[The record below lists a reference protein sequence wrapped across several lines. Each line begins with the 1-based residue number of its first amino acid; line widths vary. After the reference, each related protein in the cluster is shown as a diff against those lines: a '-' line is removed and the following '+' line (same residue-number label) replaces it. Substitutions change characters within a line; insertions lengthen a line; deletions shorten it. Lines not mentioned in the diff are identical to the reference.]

1 MNNTSNNFRMP
12 YLQAIQSVPG
22 NTASEKLKWIGKLAS
37 HCEDVIGSLD
47 KLFPI
52 LLPILQVETA
62 IKRKRH
68 KDITSALKSDD
79 STIVRRALKASWFF
93 DGGHEIV
100 DVEYFCERIFPF
112 VSLHTKTRI
121 VKTLARRMKNP
132 VFAQKM
138 FTAVASAYDV
148 ETASPLIMACDQ
160 DFIYKTIMNKKLKLS
175 IKILKRIFR
184 KYPDFGIFLFKES
197 IYSPESFASCHEQID
212 EGDQYNIID
221 KYENFIPTLIKKR
234 PLSFIKMIEEFSFWP
249 LTYMS
254 NKCAKKLLNAAY
266 TQQFVLPHLSI
277 LCNNMSKKIID
288 TRILT
293 EDMFRKEMRPCTK
306 ENFYSDGMI
315 YYLNKFPEEKR
326 LDLLCKTYNDI
337 FQQDFLEDISN
348 VSDEVLQLLPVKQR
362 IEYARRFMNIE
373 PSDDALNFRSAWI
386 CYFPVKKAI
395 SVIKFRFSRAQLW
408 EDKLG
413 YLLQMIFTCIVNKDD
428 SALTYTLTFVKDK
441 YYPQY
446 ERKCLAVFLDVIEK
460 KYYTGNWQQELQ
472 LEVRK
477 EKKKKLKRL
486 VANKK
491 KEQGETSL
499 NEEEEEFEEAL
510 QGMGKKTKKI
520 FLYQLI
526 VAMYDFNLKCKKM
539 GIDEELMTIK
549 DYPWLMNAIRVI
561 MRKTDFILQK
571 KMHILLYKYEPELYR
586 SWFLSTTSKNIAD
599 VTSGAALLL
608 LKKDFQSVLNN
619 WEEYL
624 SDCKIHYY
632 HKNVQRFVRATRW
645 YKDIP
650 VKFAERCIEDL
661 HGKDEREMSSAL
673 IILSLLLQDN
683 SLEKLICPFIPA
695 VETVMNSY
703 RLVRGLDFAMRFSNP
718 SLPLKPIGEL
728 CKGNHLSIVLM
739 TLTSVIRRSSSKE
752 VMSFATEVE
761 SLNVNV
767 QKHWIKL
774 MYSTA
779 SIHDL
784 TIFLYKVWQTEKH
797 HSIRKLLFIM
807 IQKLF
812 RTKPHPKT
820 FSLCH
825 TIMSTLTV
833 EDEKLLRMEEL
844 SPDFIPDKYFV
855 VYYDQWFKTI
865 ENLSASGLKTEIV
878 KQHIE
883 IGLAHL
889 LLYIDNPLSRDDIN
903 EIFLMLLFCNNI
915 TISKATCHFLVWFC
929 LNFYD
934 YAYFNLIDDIFSFYV
949 KKNRYKFHHNN
960 ADFYLTNL
968 VVHRFV
974 NEFII
979 SYVKLRDNKYYDVQL
994 IHQTYEAY
1002 LSVLSPAQNANTYLL
1017 LRYAMTL
1024 QEFYRCS
1031 YGFQTE
1037 FSFGKKLGEIM
1048 NELVDIFTLYLIP
1061 FMSEV
1066 LQYFLN
1072 YVFDTNCRQATKN
1085 VIQGLISADNMYSSF
1100 MAITILSAQ
1109 KRGNDRFMGVLNER
1123 FLSYSASSI
1132 VFNHCRNSINFI
1144 DVDFDEFGGQ

>member
-175 IKILKRIFR
+175 IKILKRIF
-184 KYPDFGIFLFKES
+184 
-197 IYSPESFASCHEQID
+197 H
-212 EGDQYNIID
+212 
-221 KYENFIPTLIKKR
+221 
-234 PLSFIKMIEEFSFWP
+234 
-249 LTYMS
+249 
-254 NKCAKKLLNAAY
+254 
-266 TQQFVLPHLSI
+266 
-277 LCNNMSKKIID
+277 
-288 TRILT
+288 
-293 EDMFRKEMRPCTK
+293 
-306 ENFYSDGMI
+306 GMI

-373 PSDDALNFRSAWI
+373 PSDDALNFRLIHNMPIADLIDILLLANENS
-386 CYFPVKKAI
+386 
-395 SVIKFRFSRAQLW
+395 IKFN
-408 EDKLG
+408 
-413 YLLQMIFTCIVNKDD
+413 I
-428 SALTYTLTFVKDK
+428 LTD
-441 YYPQY
+441 YPQY